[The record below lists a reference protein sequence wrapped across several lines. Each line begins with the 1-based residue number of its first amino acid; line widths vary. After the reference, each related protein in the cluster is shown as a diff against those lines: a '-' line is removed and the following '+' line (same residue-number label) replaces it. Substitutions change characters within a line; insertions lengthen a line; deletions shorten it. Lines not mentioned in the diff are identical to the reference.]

1 MPARDQDRGLQRLD
15 YDSAVAEVFD
25 DDEIEGAAEVG
36 LFDAQLYRD
45 PFFLLG
51 AGMCFLGGLSAGRSY
66 ASDGIDLLDD
76 VPAVLIDTVV
86 QTAISLLLFAYLPA
100 SLRRRLRRRRQDA
113 ELSQREFTSDVWVI
127 LLAFM
132 FSLTGFLFGQ
142 SATNSQVPPATS
154 SPTQPSLWSASGSPS
169 DPPWRAPAVADKQVP
184 TQDVIDQFGDL
195 EMFRAWLS
203 VNYGREISE
212 VELLEAIAMARV
224 VLAHEDSI
232 CRDIEQRSLAV
243 DTSDP
248 EFDWAEDDP
257 ERLAA
262 LTISIAVGELL
273 EEMEIAGEADGGGP
287 LSGLSKFVFTNLV
300 ELNCMMN
307 S

>member
-1 MPARDQDRGLQRLD
+1 
-15 YDSAVAEVFD
+15 
-25 DDEIEGAAEVG
+25 
-36 LFDAQLYRD
+36 
-45 PFFLLG
+45 
-51 AGMCFLGGLSAGRSY
+51 
-66 ASDGIDLLDD
+66 
-76 VPAVLIDTVV
+76 VLIDTLV

-154 SPTQPSLWSASGSPS
+154 SPTQPSLWSASGAPS
-169 DPPWRAPAVADKQVP
+169 NPPWKAPAVADQQIP

-212 VELLEAIAMARV
+212 VELLEAIAMTRV

-248 EFDWAEDDP
+248 EFDWAENDP